1 MLAGFGFFI
10 ILVLPLVSQPIFLL
24 TVKFTRVKLV
34 NTMNEI
40 STENKF
46 SSGIPEHQLT
56 RLSGLIEDVRR
67 CCEDRLMLE
76 ARQMGLPCA
85 EIRCLLLFGHERYLT
100 VKGIAQRLDVAKSRV
115 TKLVNSM
122 NEKKLIERAED
133 PEDGRVRLLRLTPQG
148 RRIVERIE
156 DFQKTMQAKILEK
169 LDPDERRRV
178 ISGLELLRS
187 AMHEVKDEI
196 KECGTKDGSGL
207 KSTHGVNYV

>member
-1 MLAGFGFFI
+1 
-10 ILVLPLVSQPIFLL
+10 
-24 TVKFTRVKLV
+24 
-34 NTMNEI
+34 MNEI